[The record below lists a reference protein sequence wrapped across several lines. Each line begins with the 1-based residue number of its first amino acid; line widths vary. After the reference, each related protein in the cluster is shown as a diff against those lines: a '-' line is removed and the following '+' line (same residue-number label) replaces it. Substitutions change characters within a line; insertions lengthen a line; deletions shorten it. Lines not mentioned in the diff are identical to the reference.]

1 MGEGLQVASS
11 SVPGASHMRTT
22 MAGQPQALAA
32 LLRDDGEVAGVAARL
47 AGRRVVV
54 VGTGTSWHAAN
65 QTAAFLRLAGLDAAA
80 QQSSD
85 AVLDG
90 RLAGDVLVALTHTGS
105 RKRYTAQAVHE
116 ARAAGLDVVQV
127 SGTEVAEADLHTVA
141 RERSA
146 AYTASHTATLLR
158 MAQVAAALGAELALE
173 GIPAAVQ
180 AALDAERPAFAP
192 PERLLEYCGGG
203 INAWTA
209 AEGALKVREAAYVAS
224 EGLGVEQLLH
234 GPMVALRDRDH
245 LVCLDGGGP
254 WSARVAEIAAAAE
267 ASGTPVTRI
276 AATGLGEPLSVFAL
290 TAAVQRIALES
301 AEALGTDPDT
311 FGRDVPGR
319 EAWERIT
326 L

>member
-1 MGEGLQVASS
+1 
-11 SVPGASHMRTT
+11 
-22 MAGQPQALAA
+22 MAGQPEALAR
-32 LLRDDGEVAGVAARL
+32 LLDDDREVAPVAERL

-54 VGTGTSWHAAN
+54 IGTGTSWHAAH
-65 QTAAFLRLAGLDAAA
+65 QAAAFLRLAGLDAAA
-80 QQSSD
+80 QASSD
-85 AVLDG
+85 AALDG
-90 RLAGDVLVALTHTGS
+90 RLPADVLVAMTHTGP
-105 RKRYTAQAVHE
+105 RKRYTAQAVQG

-127 SGTEVAEADLHTVA
+127 SGTEVAEADLHTVPP
-141 RERSA
+141 ERSA
-146 AYTASHTATLLR
+146 AYTASHTAALLR
-158 MAQVAAALGAELALE
+158 MAQVAAALGADLPLD
-173 GIPAAVQ
+173 GVPAAVQ

-192 PERLLEYCGGG
+192 PERLIEYVGGG

-209 AEGALKVREAAYVAS
+209 AEGALKLREAAYVAS
-224 EGLGVEQLLH
+224 EGLGVEQFLH

-254 WSARVAEIAAAAE
+254 WSARVEEIAAAAE

-276 AATGLGEPLSVFAL
+276 AATGLGEPLSVFGL
-290 TAAVQRIALES
+290 TAAVQRNALES

-319 EAWERIT
+319 EAWTRIT

>member
-1 MGEGLQVASS
+1 
-11 SVPGASHMRTT
+11 MRAT
-22 MAGQPQALAA
+22 MAGQPEALAA
-32 LLRDDGEVAGVAARL
+32 LLRDDGEVAGVAGRL
-47 AGRRVVV
+47 AGRRVLVI
-54 VGTGTSWHAAN
+54 GTGTSWHAAN
-65 QTAAFLRLAGLDAAA
+65 QSAAFLRLAGLDATAQGSADAA
-80 QQSSD
+80 
-85 AVLDG
+85 LDG
-90 RLAGDVLVALTHTGS
+90 PLPCDVLVAMTHTGS
-105 RKRYTAQAVHE
+105 RKRYTASAVQR
-116 ARAAGLDVVQV
+116 ARDAGIDVVQV

-146 AYTASHTATLLR
+146 AYTASHTAALLR
-158 MAQVAAALGAELALE
+158 MAQVAAALGADLALD
-173 GIPAAVQ
+173 GVPAAVQ
-180 AALDAERPAFAP
+180 AALDDGRPAFTP
-192 PERLLEYCGGG
+192 PQRLIEYAGGG

-224 EGLGVEQLLH
+224 EGLGVEQFLH

-254 WSARVAEIAAAAE
+254 WSERVEEVAAAAE

-276 AATGLGEPLSVFAL
+276 AATALGEPLSVFAL
-290 TAAVQRIALES
+290 TVAVQRIALES

-319 EAWERIT
+319 EAWQRIA